1 MRDLYKT
8 PRLIGQVLFVVF
20 LLAVLGSQI
29 VSAQALPPCTESL
42 NLTDDDNVPQAM
54 DIDKNN
60 NGLIEI
66 CDLEGLNEIRNNLT
80 GSGTMQQG
88 CPTGGCR
95 GFELTK
101 SLNFTDDASYRT
113 TANRVM
119 YTVANY
125 DDDDDTGWEPIGTSA
140 DNFRTTFEGNG
151 HTISNL
157 MINRSTND
165 IGLLGFIGASADI
178 ANIGLPNVRILGGR
192 WVGGL
197 VGSSIGSITNSY
209 ATGDVEGAINVGG
222 LVGGS
227 NGPIMNSYATAS
239 VKGQNQVGGLVGFS
253 QSGSITNSYATGDVE
268 GIDDSPTNLGGLV
281 GSSIDSITNSY
292 ATGSVKGQ
300 NQVGGLVGQN
310 SGSIM
315 NSYATGFV
323 SGIGNSPTNLGN
335 LVGQNSGGSITNSL
349 ATTLDALETPTMAT
363 GIYSEWDPAVWDF
376 GTPRDLPIL
385 RSALPPCTNS
395 LLDLPDYE
403 DDNDGVA
410 QAVDIDKDGDGLI
423 EICDLEGLYE
433 MRYALDGSGY
443 STSPTVT
450 PISMGCPS
458 GGCIGFELTKSL
470 DFTDDASYRIIANK
484 VIYTNGTGWE
494 PIGTSADNDNFRTT
508 FEGNGHTI
516 SNLMINRD
524 TSQIGLF
531 GVAGEGANITRIGL
545 LNVRITGGNRVGGLV
560 GENNGSTTQSDVY
573 VTGSV
578 EGDSAV
584 GGLVGFNNNSSIANS
599 YATSDVEGN
608 DAVGGLVGG
617 NDGSITS
624 SYATGSASGNSQ
636 VGGLVGRNDG
646 SITSSYATGDVSGI
660 NNDMGGLVGQNEGTI
675 TNSYATGSVE
685 GFGVV
690 GGLVGENDGGSIT
703 NSYATG
709 DVSGIGD
716 SPTNLGGLVGE
727 NDGGSITNSYATGD
741 VSGIGDSPT
750 NLGGLVGQ
758 NNGGSITNSYATGSN
773 MLVGLT
779 SNNGSIMNSSAT
791 TIEILQTSTTAD
803 EIYRNW
809 DDTVWDFGT
818 SNDRPKLRNNPE
830 IEGIRIRAKVFLE
843 GPLQ

>member
-1 MRDLYKT
+1 MHDLYKT

-29 VSAQALPPCTESL
+29 VSAQTTLPPCAESL

-113 TANRVM
+113 TANRVI

-157 MINRSTND
+157 MINRDGSANSD
-165 IGLLGFIGASADI
+165 DRNNIGLFGVAGTGANI
-178 ANIGLPNVRILGGR
+178 TNIGLPNVRIEGNNN
-192 WVGGL
+192 VGGL
-197 VGSSIGSITNSY
+197 VGVNSGSPTQSHVYVTGLVEGNNNVGGLVGFNGGSITSSY
-209 ATGDVEGAINVGG
+209 ATGDVSGNNA
-222 LVGGS
+222 
-227 NGPIMNSYATAS
+227 
-239 VKGQNQVGGLVGFS
+239 VGGLVGFNN
-253 QSGSITNSYATGDVE
+253 NS
-268 GIDDSPTNLGGLV
+268 
-281 GSSIDSITNSY
+281 SITNSY
-292 ATGSVKGQ
+292 ATGSVEGVSV
-300 NQVGGLVGQN
+300 VGGLVGSSI
-310 SGSIM
+310 SGTIT
-315 NSYATGFV
+315 NSYATGSVEGNAEVGGLVGENTANSPITNSYATGDV
-323 SGIGNSPTNLGN
+323 SGNDAVGGLVGSIISGTITNSYATGSVTGIKDSPTNLGGLLGFN
-335 LVGQNSGGSITNSL
+335 RIGTTPGSSTKTRVEL
-349 ATTLDALETPTMAT
+349 KTPTTAD
-363 GIYSEWDPAVWDF
+363 GIYSDWDPAVWDF
-376 GTPRDLPIL
+376 GTPNDLPAL
-385 RSALPPCTNS
+385 RSAQALPPCTSS
-395 LLDLPDYE
+395 LLALPDYE
-403 DDNDGVA
+403 NDNDGVP
-410 QAVDIDKDGDGLI
+410 QAVDIDKDNNGLI

-433 MRYALDGSGY
+433 MRYVLDGSGY
-443 STSPTVT
+443 STSATAT
-450 PISMGCPS
+450 TFMGCPS

-470 DFTDDASYRIIANK
+470 DFTDDASYRMIANK

-494 PIGTSADNDNFRTT
+494 PIGTLADNFRAR
-508 FEGNGHTI
+508 FEGNGNTI
-516 SNLMINRD
+516 SSLTINRN
-524 TSQIGLF
+524 TNNIGLF
-531 GVAGEGANITRIGL
+531 GVASAGTNITRIGL
-545 LNVRITGGNRVGGLV
+545 LDVDIKGNNNVGGLV
-560 GENNGSTTQSDVY
+560 GFNNGSTTQSDVY

-578 EGDSAV
+578 EGIFV
-584 GGLVGFNNNSSIANS
+584 V
-599 YATSDVEGN
+599 
-608 DAVGGLVGG
+608 
-617 NDGSITS
+617 
-624 SYATGSASGNSQ
+624 
-636 VGGLVGRNDG
+636 
-646 SITSSYATGDVSGI
+646 
-660 NNDMGGLVGQNEGTI
+660 GGLVGQNEGTI